1 MGTLGRRSRSAL
13 AIAVFALAS
22 WSTGWS
28 VHAVHALRAE
38 QWPSLAEICS
48 TADPHDGQARRSSQC
63 PVCSQFLAA
72 AAPQQALPLLPLTYP
87 SPALTVEIP
96 QARVAAQRAAY
107 VLFAP
112 RAPPAA
118 A

>member
-1 MGTLGRRSRSAL
+1 MNRYAPGNRAAFWIAVVAL
-13 AIAVFALAS
+13 AA
-22 WSTGWS
+22 WSAGWS

-38 QWPSLAEICS
+38 LWPSLAEICS
-48 TADPHDGQARRSSQC
+48 TADPHDGQARKSSQC

-72 AAPQQALPLLPLTYP
+72 AAPRQALPLLPLAYP
-87 SPALTVEIP
+87 SPALTFQIP
-96 QARVAAQRAAY
+96 EARVAAKSAAY
-107 VLFAP
+107 VLAAP

>member
-1 MGTLGRRSRSAL
+1 M
-13 AIAVFALAS
+13 
-22 WSTGWS
+22 
-28 VHAVHALRAE
+28 HELRAAL
-38 QWPSLAEICS
+38 WPSLAEICS
-48 TADPHDGQARRSSQC
+48 TADPQDGQPRQSSQC

-72 AAPQQALPLLPLTYP
+72 AAPQQALPLLALTYP